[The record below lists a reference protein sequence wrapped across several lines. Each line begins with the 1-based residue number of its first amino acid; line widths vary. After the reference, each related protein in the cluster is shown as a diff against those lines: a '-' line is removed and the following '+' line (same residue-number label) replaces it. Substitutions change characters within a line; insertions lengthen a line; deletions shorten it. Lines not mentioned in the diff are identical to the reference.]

1 MNRSP
6 ADKARAVGPVSRIV
20 GCSWVTLRRFWR
32 NNLLPIAGLGVAV
45 LGAGCATSLGEGVG
59 VQVVARGNT
68 LQLSWDERHGWQ
80 NQLSSRG
87 AEVVAEYE
95 VEGRGF
101 VRESVAQGRR
111 EGERTMGFTL
121 QTSLRNV
128 PLKEVCLYIQLPGNR
143 LLPVRQAAGGRD
155 TARFRY
161 AAWEGMVTSDVEQ
174 RALNEDVQ
182 VLSRHL
188 AQLSEQ
194 HQRRTTA
201 LQQRGWADPNACG
214 SQQVARTDAER
225 QPVGVM
231 PADQREPAARKVCVH
246 RIHMTR
252 RALEQRIAATPPSKR
267 MAVVSAFAGSAAHAS
282 EVASEML
289 RLGPSNAVDTKVLRD
304 RQAQARFLSD
314 DLRRWGAT
322 VGPQFA
328 PPLGKY
334 DDVLMVATESREAN
348 VWFLLQILGKKEG
361 LSSEAASVPSPRD
374 LLGAMGAVLD
384 AYEGCVQDG
393 KRQLDTIS
401 AAWADL
407 QSRAPQREQRV
418 NEYFAQQCRIEHRQL
433 GELVAQEAN
442 ARAELARSQERLA
455 SRAAQSGPTG
465 LPSTPTPLNTVA
477 CGA

>member
-1 MNRSP
+1 MKRSP
-6 ADKARAVGPVSRIV
+6 SDDAKAADAGSEHSERARALMRPR
-20 GCSWVTLRRFWR
+20 R
-32 NNLLPIAGLGVAV
+32 NNLLPFACLVVALVAG
-45 LGAGCATSLGEGVG
+45 GCATSLGEGVG

-111 EGERTMGFTL
+111 EGDRTMGFTL
-121 QTSLRNV
+121 PTSLRNV
-128 PLKEVCLYIQLPGNR
+128 PAKEVCLYIQLPGNR

-161 AAWEGMVTSDVEQ
+161 AAWEGMVTANVEQ

-188 AQLSEQ
+188 AQLTEQ
-194 HQRRTTA
+194 QQRRSSA
-201 LQQRGWADPNACG
+201 LQQRGWTDPNACG
-214 SQQVARTDAER
+214 SQQVTRTDAER
-225 QPVGVM
+225 QPIGVM
-231 PADQREPAARKVCVH
+231 PAEQREPAARKVCVH

-252 RALEQRIAATPPSKR
+252 RGLEQRIAATPPAKR
-267 MAVVSAFAGSAAHAS
+267 LGVLSAYAGSAAHAS
-282 EVASEML
+282 EVATEML
-289 RLGPSNAVDTKVLRD
+289 RLAPSNVVDTKTLRD
-304 RQAQARFLSD
+304 RQTQARSLNE
-314 DLRRWGAT
+314 DLRRWGPT

-334 DDVLMVATESREAN
+334 DDVLMVATESRDAN
-348 VWFLLQILGKKEG
+348 VWFLLQIYGKKEG
-361 LSSEAASVPSPRD
+361 LSSEAAPAPSVRD

-407 QSRAPQREQRV
+407 QARAPQREQRL
-418 NEYFAQQCRIEHRQL
+418 NEYFAQQCRLEHRQL
-433 GELVAQEAN
+433 QELASQEAN

-455 SRAAQSGPTG
+455 GRTAPTG
-465 LPSTPTPLNTVA
+465 PSVLPSAPTPLNAVS

>member
-6 ADKARAVGPVSRIV
+6 AKRAKPGETVVSERPRV
-20 GCSWVTLRRFWR
+20 SLRQLWR
-32 NNLLPIAGLGVAV
+32 NNLLPIAALVVAV
-45 LGAGCATSLGEGVG
+45 LGGGCATSLGEGVG
-59 VQVVARGNT
+59 VQVIARGNT

-101 VRESVAQGRR
+101 VRESVAHGRR
-111 EGERTMGFTL
+111 EGDRTIGFTL
-121 QTSLRNV
+121 PTSLRNV
-128 PLKEVCLYIQLPGNR
+128 PVKDVCLYIQLPGNR

-161 AAWEGMVTSDVEQ
+161 AAWEGMVTSNVEQ

-188 AQLSEQ
+188 AQLTEQ
-194 HQRRTTA
+194 YQRRTA
-201 LQQRGWADPNACG
+201 AMQQRGWADPNACG
-214 SQQVARTDAER
+214 SQQVARTEAER

-252 RALEQRIAATPPSKR
+252 RALEQRIAATPPANR
-267 MAVVSAFAGSAAHAS
+267 MAVVSAFARSAAHAP
-282 EVASEML
+282 EVAAELL
-289 RLGPSNAVDTKVLRD
+289 RLGPGSAVDTRTLRD
-304 RQAQARFLSD
+304 RQTQARLLSD

-334 DDVLMVATESREAN
+334 DDVLMVATESRDAN
-348 VWFLLQILGKKEG
+348 VWFLLQIFGKKEG
-361 LSSEAASVPSPRD
+361 LSSEAAPVPPVRD

-407 QSRAPQREQRV
+407 QARAPQREQRV
-418 NEYFAQQCRIEHRQL
+418 NEYFAQQCRLEHRQL
-433 GELVAQEAN
+433 GELAALEAN
-442 ARAELARSQERLA
+442 ARAELTRSQERLA
-455 SRAAQSGPTG
+455 NRTAPTSPAA
-465 LPSTPTPLNTVA
+465 LPSAPTPLNAVA